1 MRDEAGGASEF
12 LLGCATCTCDQTT
25 YSCNKNG
32 QSNDKDIGKDYLNF

>member
-1 MRDEAGGASEF
+1 MRDEARGASEF

-32 QSNDKDIGKDYLNF
+32 QIHDKENGKYYLNF